1 MNAESLVSTGVIPLR
16 TSDTGEEAL
25 EMMSEFYV
33 RHLPIVN
40 DKQLLGLISEDDIL
54 NFDVNEPVGSYS
66 LSLIR
71 PYVKANDHI
80 YELMRL
86 LADYQLTLIPVV
98 DDEGNYVGVV
108 TQEDVL
114 IFFAKSGSFTE
125 PGSIV
130 VLDVLRRNYSLA
142 EMARIVESENAQII
156 SAFITTHNSDSS
168 RIDVTIKVN
177 RQNVQNILATFER
190 FDYDIKASFNE
201 LEYLDSL
208 RDRYDALMNYL
219 NV

>member
-1 MNAESLVSTGVIPLR
+1 
-16 TSDTGEEAL
+16 
-25 EMMSEFYV
+25 
-33 RHLPIVN
+33 
-40 DKQLLGLISEDDIL
+40 
-54 NFDVNEPVGSYS
+54 
-66 LSLIR
+66 
-71 PYVKANDHI
+71 
-80 YELMRL
+80 MRL
-86 LADYQLTLIPVV
+86 LADHQLTLIPVV

-125 PGSIV
+125 PGSIL

-156 SAFITTHNSDSS
+156 SAFITSHSTDPS
-168 RIDVTIKVN
+168 RVDVTIKVN
-177 RQNVQNILATFER
+177 RQNVQSILATFER

-219 NV
+219 KV

>member
-16 TSDTGEEAL
+16 TSDTGDEAL